1 MKEFL
6 GYGGFSGFQLC
17 MLNNTGP
24 GVFSIFSCYCLPPL
38 GGGLNSTPD
47 SEDWGRGLGQIGRMS
62 GLASWSEDTLDFT
75 LFEGTKLSW
84 ELAGG
89 PRAPTQ
95 GRSHPRADSGSLPG
109 GEETSLPQT
118 TEKTGAVS
126 SLPAP
131 LLGQTWPVQF
141 P

>member
-1 MKEFL
+1 
-6 GYGGFSGFQLC
+6 
-17 MLNNTGP
+17 MLDKTGP
-24 GVFSIFSCYCLPPL
+24 GVFSFFSCYCLPPS

-47 SEDWGRGLGQIGRMS
+47 SEDWGRGLGQTGRMS
-62 GLASWSEDTLDFT
+62 GLASWSEDAPDFT
-75 LFEGTKLSW
+75 LFEGMKLSW

-89 PRAPTQ
+89 LQAPTQ

-109 GEETSLPQT
+109 GEETSSGLRGEETALPQT
-118 TEKTGAVS
+118 SEKTGAAS